1 MEAVRKAVIA
11 FTIRPPQ
18 VMDLS
23 HDFTLESPE
32 ELLKFSE
39 PRLYP
44 ITLKSESL
52 GTGPRYQY
60 FKNLPMDS
68 NVKLRLRTMLV
79 SLKKGFYT

>member
-18 VMDLS
+18 VVDFS

-39 PRLYP
+39 PRP
-44 ITLKSESL
+44 
-52 GTGPRYQY
+52 
-60 FKNLPMDS
+60 
-68 NVKLRLRTMLV
+68 
-79 SLKKGFYT
+79 